1 MFDFLQRQAV
11 KAGQAFGVVTYVGP
25 QKDFA
30 SSIHIITYNV
40 DQIQERTV
48 SAQEFSLIELPENS
62 MRWVRVVGVH
72 DTGLLER
79 IGQSLHLPS
88 MVLEDIADTTQRP
101 KYEEGEDYIF
111 MVVKVIGYDEET
123 KKLAVE
129 QVSIA
134 ITQGVLATFQ
144 ENERNVFDGVLER
157 LRRGR
162 HRSKLDPHYLF
173 FSLLDAVVDRYV
185 VALGVL
191 GDHVEDVE
199 ETLLEIQTEEA
210 LMNIYGLKRETVFMR
225 KQVWPLREVLLS
237 LWRKRK
243 SKHVSNESKAYLRE
257 VRDHISQVIET
268 VDSLNDVLTGMLNVY
283 VSVTDLRMNQI
294 MKVLTVVATIFIP
307 LTFVTS
313 LYGMNFENMPE
324 LHWRWGYYIILGTM
338 LGLALIML
346 AYFRIKKWL

>member
-48 SAQEFSLIELPENS
+48 SAQEFSLTELPENS

-111 MVVKVIGYDEET
+111 MVVKVIGYDEEA